1 MEVEENEVTEGLT
14 PGLSYAKGNRQWF
27 ATYKGQR
34 VTFSENRFGAGAK
47 RLAERALLAMQAGT
61 YDEVKDNLLFKQSY
75 KIDLAAKMLNLHVGE
90 LRRWLL
96 TGVVRGKEVTPP
108 RRDDYKGADRF
119 TGYELI
125 IARENLK
132 GITW

>member
-1 MEVEENEVTEGLT
+1 MEMEEDAVIEGLSFN
-14 PGLSYAKGNRQWF
+14 PKNEQWM
-27 ATYKGQR
+27 ATYIGQR
-34 VTFSENRFGAGAK
+34 VAYSERRFGKAAK
-47 RLAERALLAMQAGT
+47 RLAERALLALQAGT

-75 KIDLAAKMLNLHVGE
+75 NIDLAAKMLNLHVGE

-96 TGVVRGKEVTPP
+96 NGVVRGKEIMPP
-108 RRDDYKGADRF
+108 RRDDYRGADKF

-125 IARENLK
+125 VARESLK